1 MTEVIEFKK
10 VEGTSIGYW
19 AFVIITGAIA
29 AAGVAAW
36 LDCYVNG
43 HYLTG
48 MNNKVTWGLL
58 ISGVLLAIGLSA
70 GAALVFTAL
79 DLVGKKEFEVF
90 SRFGPLF
97 AALWIGAAL
106 AYIFM
111 DIGRVD
117 NMLPNVVMNF
127 NPTSIFAWNAFLY
140 TSYLIILLLEL
151 FVRFEKMERLSK
163 IFGVLAVAWAVAVH
177 TGTGLIIGMIFS
189 RSLYHSPLH
198 GPIFV
203 ASAISS
209 GTGLAIITL
218 YFTFKFTKRELSV
231 NLVRFLAKIM
241 GITAMII
248 GYMLICEFFALMYEP
263 ANWEAGFF
271 AYFSPFWFFMY
282 WIVIFVIGIVI
293 PVFIIWNPSPK
304 IRNSL
309 EWLSVAGI
317 LNTIGIWGER
327 MFVTVPGL
335 AFPQELIPGY
345 KVVSPEYLANPLMY
359 LPSLHEWLMFF
370 GIIAAVYFL
379 YALGIKFFA
388 ILPEKAG

>member
-1 MTEVIEFKK
+1 MEVEFKK
-10 VEGTSIGYW
+10 IEGTSLGYW

-29 AAGVAAW
+29 AAGVGAW
-36 LDCYVNG
+36 LDCYIHG
-43 HYLTG
+43 DYLTNL
-48 MNNKVTWGLL
+48 NNSVTWGLV
-58 ISGVLLAIGLSA
+58 IAGVLLAIGLSA

-79 DLVGKKEFEVF
+79 DLFGKKEFEVF

-111 DIGRVD
+111 DIGRVE
-117 NMLPNVVMNF
+117 NMLPNVLMNF

-140 TSYLIILLLEL
+140 TSYLAIVLLEL
-151 FVRFEKMERLSK
+151 LVRFEKMERLTK
-163 IFGVLAVAWAVAVH
+163 LLGVLAVAWAVAVH
-177 TGTGLIIGMIFS
+177 TGTGLIVGMIFS

-209 GTGLAIITL
+209 GTGLAIVTL
-218 YFTFKFTKRELSV
+218 YLTFKFTNRELSV
-231 NLVRFLAKIM
+231 DLMRPLAKIM

-248 GYMLICEFFALMYEP
+248 GYMLICEFFTLMYEP
-263 ANWEAGFF
+263 ANWKAGFF
-271 AYFSPFWFFMY
+271 AYFSPFWAFMY
-282 WIVIFVIGIVI
+282 WGMIFVVGIII
-293 PVFIIWNPSPK
+293 PVFIIWNPSQRV
-304 IRNSL
+304 RNSIK
-309 EWLSVAGI
+309 WLSVAGV
-317 LNTIGIWGER
+317 LNTIGIWCER

-335 AFPQELIPGY
+335 AFPRELIPGY
-345 KVVSPEYLANPLMY
+345 ETVYPSYLSKPLMY
-359 LPSLHEWLMFF
+359 FPSLHEWLMFF
-370 GIIAAVYFL
+370 GIFAAVYFL